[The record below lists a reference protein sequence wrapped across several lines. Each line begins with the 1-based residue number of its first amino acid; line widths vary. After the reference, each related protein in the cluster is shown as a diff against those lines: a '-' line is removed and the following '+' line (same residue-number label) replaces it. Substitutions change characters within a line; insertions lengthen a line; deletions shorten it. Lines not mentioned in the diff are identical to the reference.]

1 MRYDYHDTILDCL
14 RKHMKPALVDCSSRF
29 DLYRVA
35 RMVRWSGGNPREV
48 LRSIRVVRVF
58 TIFQVKPAI
67 EKVLRTRPDLIII
80 ADIERVLE
88 DEGVAEEEKAMAFE
102 RAMRVVARAGVP
114 VLFAGG
120 DHHGQ
125 NTAVSDTAYTERIR
139 RVV

>member
-1 MRYDYHDTILDCL
+1 MNRDYHEMILECV

-29 DLYRVA
+29 DLYRIV
-35 RMVRWSGGNPREV
+35 RMVRWSGGDPREV
-48 LRSIRVVRVF
+48 MRAIRIVRVF

-67 EKVLRTRPDLIII
+67 EKILKTRPDLIII

-102 RAMRVVARAGVP
+102 RAMRVVVRLGIP

-120 DHHGQ
+120 EADGQ
-125 NTAVSDTAYTERIR
+125 NTAVSNPAYPERIR